1 MTIRMKQ
8 VLTIGALVAILAIG
22 AGVAAADS
30 IGNDQDA
37 FLNNVAKRLN
47 VTPAQLKAALKGA
60 NDDRIDA
67 AVAAGKITKEQGD
80 AMKARAAQGGIPFFG
95 GGGHHGGGFGFG
107 HHGPASLDA
116 AAKYLGLTEAE
127 LHTQLESG
135 KTLAEI
141 AKAQGKTVDG
151 LKKALTADTKAK
163 LDAAVKDGKLTQAQA
178 DELLKRTTDHLD
190 DIVNGKIG
198 LTDGDGGHHGFGG
211 PPMSMPGAGVPG
223 TCRRCPRAC
232 CPPRAPQLR
241 IAAGRR
247 RRPRSGWLSRLRA
260 RRAVARAPARGAH
273 PGAPL
278 PGSRHGL
285 RPRR

>member
-1 MTIRMKQ
+1 MTTRMKQ

-47 VTPAQLKAALKGA
+47 VTPAALKAALKGA

-80 AMKARAAQGGIPFFG
+80 AMKARAAQGGVPFFG
-95 GGGHHGGGFGFG
+95 GGHRGGGFGFG
-107 HHGPASLDA
+107 HHGPASLEA

-127 LHTQLESG
+127 LRTQLEAG

-151 LKKALTADTKAK
+151 LEKALTADAKAK
-163 LDAAVKDGKLTQAQA
+163 LDAAVKAGTITQAQA

-190 DIVNGKIG
+190 DLVNGKLG
-198 LTDGDGGHHGFGG
+198 PHGDGDGDHHGFGR
-211 PPMSMPGAGVPG
+211 PPLIIPGAGAPDNVTPVP
-223 TCRRCPRAC
+223 A
-232 CPPRAPQLR
+232 L
-241 IAAGRR
+241 
-247 RRPRSGWLSRLRA
+247 L
-260 RRAVARAPARGAH
+260 PA
-273 PGAPL
+273 
-278 PGSRHGL
+278 
-285 RPRR
+285 